1 MSSRRRTY
9 GNGEL
14 YNSNEFYALIAFFRS
29 DNDNVDNYLC
39 YSEDGINFQPIE
51 LLNEDFPY
59 SGYPK
64 LTNLSVSMDG
74 LVYAYVK
81 WDSAYSVY
89 EYNPINKSIKQVV
102 ITGNPCIPNNP
113 FKCHNYDYYSGY
125 LNIGRTPYSTDY
137 KGTSYN
143 SSDHFISNND
153 GYYKIAITTNYP
165 DKHRIVN
172 LYKCDEGRYELVDE
186 IDTGLTSY
194 SFEYIHNYAGL
205 IRLSAVSSTLYT
217 VRNGKFS
224 LVRFDSGA
232 SSQSYICAPIINEGS
247 EVMIVNKPTNSF
259 KVYDFDGNPIL
270 DGTIDDHIVNSL
282 FSYVDD
288 DHRDNG
294 NFKSH
299 YLYSDVSDWNGDE
312 YVSKLVRA
320 SDRDYF
326 RTMETCHMNIP
337 EGHTKR
343 YQMYAITCYVP
354 DALFRLN
361 I

>member
-9 GNGEL
+9 SGCSEI

-39 YSEDGINFQPIE
+39 YSEDGINFQPIK

-59 SGYPK
+59 SDYPK
-64 LTNLSVSMDG
+64 LEGISVSMNG

-81 WDSAYSVY
+81 WAGAYSVY
-89 EYNPINKSIKQVV
+89 EYNPINDSIKQVV
-102 ITGNPCIPNNP
+102 ITGNPCMPNSP

-137 KGTSYN
+137 RGTDYN

-153 GYYKIAITTNYP
+153 GYYKITITENYTN
-165 DKHRIVN
+165 KHKIIS
-172 LYKCDEGRYELVDE
+172 LFKCDEGKYEKVDE
-186 IDTGLTSY
+186 RDTGYSSY
-194 SFEYIHNYAGL
+194 TFEYQYNYAGL
-205 IRLSAVSSTLYT
+205 INFSASSSTLYT
-217 VRNGKFS
+217 VRDGKFN
-224 LVRFDSGA
+224 LVKFDLGA
-232 SSQSYICAPIINEGS
+232 TSSSYFYAPIINEGR
-247 EVMIVNKPTNSF
+247 EIMLINIGTKLF
-259 KVYDFDGNPIL
+259 KVYDFNGNPIL
-270 DGTIDDHIVNSL
+270 DGTADLSRIFRNIGQGDR
-282 FSYVDD
+282 F
-288 DHRDNG
+288 DNG

-299 YLYSDVSDWNGDE
+299 YVYSGISRYIDNE
-312 YVSKLVRA
+312 YVSSIDRA
-320 SDRDYF
+320 DDRDYF
-326 RTMETCHMNIP
+326 RTVESCNVNILS
-337 EGHTKR
+337 GHTKR